1 MRNINFLFISP
12 RYREVETPRA
22 NRTCG
27 IKRVIRARCYIS
39 LCVWVSLK
47 RVNRAGISDDPHF
60 ENAVLIKRWWILNR
74 PFVGSLRSGDEAA
87 PIRQSP
93 IGFVGKRRLESSTAT
108 MARREIR
115 GVASRWKTRR
125 KKERRRKRIKRQ
137 NERGGYYYCQKIKWS
152 WWHVGNRGGIQV
164 AYGVWK
170 CFHGETRRKGP
181 RINECKS
188 VYSGGKDE
196 IAIRV
201 TSIHFCR
208 KNSLRTFCAS
218 YNKKINK

>member
-22 NRTCG
+22 DRTCG

-115 GVASRWKTRR
+115 SVASRWKTRR
-125 KKERRRKRIKRQ
+125 KKRKEKEKDKEAKRKRRLLLLPENKVVLVT
-137 NERGGYYYCQKIKWS
+137 RGKS
-152 WWHVGNRGGIQV
+152 WRNTGCLRCMKVFSRW
-164 AYGVWK
+164 
-170 CFHGETRRKGP
+170 
-181 RINECKS
+181 
-188 VYSGGKDE
+188 
-196 IAIRV
+196 
-201 TSIHFCR
+201 
-208 KNSLRTFCAS
+208 NS
-218 YNKKINK
+218 